1 MSDLIPYQKPYQS
14 SSDLCQKLQRDGL
27 TIADV
32 DNARKVLER
41 CSYYRFKAYLI
52 PFRDEAT
59 RRYYPE
65 ATFDKAHELY
75 LFDQGLRL
83 LVFKLI
89 QKIEIAVRSSFDYWV
104 TGKNQNSFW
113 YLDSSLFNHSD
124 NHIRTVSSVS
134 MSFRKSKEEFAEH
147 YRSKYFNEYCPFHRG
162 LPPGWVS
169 IELLTFGNLK
179 SLLEAFNP
187 YSIASLKLDRYASRI
202 AGAKDYVTLLDW
214 LTVIHTVRNDC
225 CHHTR
230 LFNRNRRAPKLVKNL
245 LNPDIPLVKTN
256 VTNRDQLNRI
266 YTSLAVIQKM
276 LSAFCFEKFGEEV
289 QALFEEYPVSKLFY
303 ASMGFPERWN
313 EEQLF
318 F

>member
-14 SSDLCQKLQRDGL
+14 STDLCQKLQRDGL
-27 TIADV
+27 VITDV
-32 DNARKVLER
+32 GNARKVLER

-52 PFRDEAT
+52 PFRDETT
-59 RRYYPE
+59 RRYYSD

-75 LFDQGLRL
+75 LFDQDLRL

-89 QKIEIAVRSSFDYWV
+89 QKIEIAVRSSLDYWV
-104 TGKNQNSFW
+104 TGINKNSFW
-113 YLDSSLFNHSD
+113 YLDSSLFNNGD
-124 NHIRTVSSVS
+124 NHIKTVSNVS
-134 MSFRKSKEEFAEH
+134 TSFRKSKEEFAKH
-147 YRSKYFNEYCPFHRG
+147 YKEKYFNEYCPFHRG

-179 SLLEAFNP
+179 SLLEAFN
-187 YSIASLKLDRYASRI
+187 SEAIESLKLDRYASRI
-202 AGAKDYVTLLDW
+202 AGAKDYATLLNW

-230 LFNRNRRAPKLVKNL
+230 LFNRNRLAPKSVKNL
-245 LNPDIPLVKTN
+245 LNPEIPLVKMNGTN
-256 VTNRDQLNRI
+256 QDQCNRI
-266 YTSLAVIQKM
+266 YTSLAVIQNM
-276 LSAFCFEKFGEEV
+276 LSAFGFEKFGEDI
-289 QALFEEYPVSKLFY
+289 QALFDKYPVSKLFY

-313 EEQLF
+313 EERLF